1 MWYNVAMFKY
11 TKEQLW
17 DLYKQLPKDLQRAT
31 FSEEIGQKIRNI
43 CVKNRIIKDEMI
55 LNVTKTV
62 GYVFLGLLS
71 PNKVGETIQREFKI
85 EKGQTDHIAAEVIS
99 EIFFPL
105 KETLET
111 LYDIKMENPKIA
123 IKNPVVKKKDSY
135 REAIK

>member
-1 MWYNVAMFKY
+1 MFKY

-17 DLYKQLPKDLQRAT
+17 SLYKQLPKDLQRAT
-31 FSEEIGQKIRNI
+31 FSEEIGQKIRDI
-43 CVKNRIIKDEMI
+43 CIKNRVVEDDLI

-71 PNKVGETIQREFKI
+71 PNKLGEIIEREFKI
-85 EKGQTDHIAAEVIS
+85 EQANRISAEVVA

-105 KETLET
+105 KETLEA
-111 LYDIKMENPKIA
+111 LYDTKMENPKIPT
-123 IKNPVVKKKDSY
+123 KKPVKKDSY